1 MRNHRDWI
9 TRLIGTA
16 GLAVLMGGTL
26 CLNTVHADTS
36 NDKPSIDSL
45 LNQMMQ
51 QAKGNPYLED
61 HIRAVMQQLA
71 TELKEGQLRTQLLN
85 STPIELLRG
94 IERTTQGDYILAIDY
109 GIDWEGQDFNPYLQ
123 ANLDA
128 LGRGVTIT
136 RIFIVSGKR
145 PKRGL
150 CRVMNR
156 MHQAGIAVRVAQA
169 EQLGGRPQYEASKAA
184 RVIFHYQK
192 THAVLMIEVTPLPDL
207 KLGDPYLLDVTW
219 DYRKIEDSIHY
230 IDWLMNS
237 KQSAPFDPATCR

>member
-1 MRNHRDWI
+1 MNDLRRRI
-9 TRLIGTA
+9 ARAVAAA
-16 GLAVLMGGTL
+16 GAAVLAGTL
-26 CLNTVHADTS
+26 FLGAARADTTGET
-36 NDKPSIDSL
+36 PSLDAL
-45 LNQMMQ
+45 LGQMVQ
-51 QAKGNPYLED
+51 QARGNPYLED
-61 HIRAVMQQLA
+61 RLRSVMQQLIR
-71 TELKEGQLRTQLLN
+71 ELKEGQLRTQLLN

-94 IERTTQGDYILAIDY
+94 IERTAQGDYILAIDY

-128 LGRGVTIT
+128 LSRGVTIT
-136 RIFIVSGKR
+136 RIFIVSGKIPR
-145 PKRGL
+145 RGL

-156 MHQAGIAVRVAQA
+156 MHQAGIAVRVARG
-169 EQLGGRPQYEASKAA
+169 EQLAGRPEYEASKAA

-192 THAVLMIEVTPLPDL
+192 RHAVLMIEVTPLPDL

-219 DYRKIEDSIHY
+219 DYRKIEDSVHY